1 MGVKMELFSPT
12 LGLYP
17 NGLATGVVEL
27 LARLFSAAR
36 TCLVFLLLVYRHVY
50 CRLVGFRPQSK
61 VPAGVSPPRLCFS
74 MTNLTV
80 ICIDV
85 TD

>member
-36 TCLVFLLLVYRHVY
+36 TCL
-50 CRLVGFRPQSK
+50 CRLTFGVSSRILSSRRIPAPVAFGDQK
-61 VPAGVSPPRLCFS
+61 GNVPAGV
-74 MTNLTV
+74 
-80 ICIDV
+80 
-85 TD
+85 